1 VPTGKFEVIR
11 CSPVFVEWVAAFY
24 AKREEHCLR
33 DDLTFN
39 LFTSLQTAEHRRKH
53 MLKGKVQTSILA
65 ACCLF
70 VSVAATAQ
78 EVVHALTGTVTSIDT
93 SAKTITVYTDN
104 RSEGFFKDMT
114 NSNTPIEFD
123 KDIRANATAVDSFKM
138 KNAYVIVFYFGGG
151 DVRTAVALRSLGAG
165 PFSKDTGTV
174 VKIEGRNSIS
184 IADESGA
191 IKSFKLTSNTVAET
205 VYGAVIGSK
214 YQPHKGDKVR
224 VTAAVVNGSE
234 TALLVNTLIAN

>member
-1 VPTGKFEVIR
+1 MMKEILKT
-11 CSPVFVEWVAAFY
+11 
-24 AKREEHCLR
+24 CL
-33 DDLTFN
+33 
-39 LFTSLQTAEHRRKH
+39 
-53 MLKGKVQTSILA
+53 LA
-65 ACCLF
+65 ACFLL
-70 VSVAATAQ
+70 VSDAATAQ
-78 EVVHALTGTVTSIDT
+78 EVVHALTGTVTSIDA

-138 KNAYVIVFYFGGG
+138 KGAYVIVFYFGGG
-151 DVRTAVALRSLGAG
+151 GVRTAVALRSLGAG

-174 VKIEGRNSIS
+174 VKIEGKNSIS
-184 IADESGA
+184 ITDESGA

-205 VYGAVIGSK
+205 EYGAVIGAK

-224 VTAAVVNGSE
+224 VTATAVNGSA
-234 TALLVNTLIAN
+234 TALLINTLVAN